1 MAYATVTAI
10 GKDRVGI
17 VDDIA
22 GFLTGLGHNI
32 EESRMALLGGEFAG
46 IVLVSGDESAVDR
59 LVHEADSF
67 GARAGLTV
75 RVVGTDNPPNDRAD
89 PPYRLSAYSLD
100 TPGLVHAV
108 SSVLRDLSIN
118 IEDLE
123 SYVTAAP
130 WTGAPMFRMEARIV
144 LPSSVPIGRVKDA
157 LAKLESERDFDIRLD
172 PVAAGA

>member
-17 VDDIA
+17 VDDIS
-22 GFLTGLGHNI
+22 GFLTSLGHNI

-46 IVLVSGDESAVDR
+46 IILVSAEDSAIER
-59 LVHEADSF
+59 LSREADSF
-67 GARAGLTV
+67 GARAGLTI
-75 RVVGTDNPPNDRAD
+75 RVVPTQQSHHESGDR
-89 PPYRLSAYSLD
+89 PYRLSGYSLD

-108 SSVLRDLSIN
+108 SSVLRELSIN

-123 SYVTAAP
+123 SEVTAAP

-144 LPSSVPIGRVKDA
+144 LPPTVPVGAVKEA
-157 LAKLESERDFDIRLD
+157 LAHLEAERDLDIRLD
-172 PVAAGA
+172 PVSPVG